1 MSDYV
6 VPLTSPVQ
14 LTNIDDIHAV
24 DLHVRYCELV
34 KAYGWCSPSR
44 PSRDGWQR
52 PGPRAAAS
60 VWAAPHDTAAT
71 PQQAGGDSAAACYAR
86 GSTLTAAP
94 RAGPGPQPGQEGL
107 RAPGPGDALGH
118 VEGYGRLVWARGA
131 CGRGVPPPHA
141 AARQRQRKLAGSAR

>member
-34 KAYGWCSPSR
+34 KAYEQLVGPAGAGTQRLAETPSVCGR
-44 PSRDGWQR
+44 PR
-52 PGPRAAAS
+52 PGRPGRLRSRRAECLLLR
-60 VWAAPHDTAAT
+60 V
-71 PQQAGGDSAAACYAR
+71 CVAR
-86 GSTLTAAP
+86 DSTLTASL
-94 RAGPGPQPGQEGL
+94 RAGARPQSGQEGL